1 MNKLLNKRWNGL
13 GIVLLSSIFFVFVP
27 TSAKTAFDSGVFLMI
42 LLMARCLIGLII
54 LAPLTYSLGKP
65 IFVDR
70 SKFPTLIFAYKQNG
84 QKIIFKFNQE
94 LSYIV
99 I

>member
-1 MNKLLNKRWNGL
+1 MEWIRDCI
-13 GIVLLSSIFFVFVP
+13 IVVNLFCVRSDISKIAL
-27 TSAKTAFDSGVFLMI
+27 DSVVSLMT
-42 LLMARCLIGLII
+42 LQMARCLIGSII
-54 LAPLTYSLGKP
+54 LAPLTYSLGEP
-65 IFVDR
+65 IFLDR
-70 SKFPTLIFAYKQNG
+70 SKVSTLLFTHKQNG